1 MNGYELDTLLEED
14 WSAFGR
20 VIRGPISL
28 WTAYSRRWRSI
39 RAKVF
44 LRSDFYGR
52 FTDVVGADIAKPAAN
67 RVELSWSDR
76 YLLTVLLRRFGSADA
91 KLRRYA
97 ELGGVRFRRDD
108 LLGYL
113 PEVCQGPAEQIRGR
127 IGESD
132 PAIGPCGSPRTSAAA
147 SSRRRRR

>member
-52 FTDVVGADIAKPAAN
+52 FTDVVGADIAKLAAN

-76 YLLTVLLRRFGSADA
+76 YLLTVLLRRFGSADP

-113 PEVCQGPAEQIRGR
+113 PEVCQGPAEQIGVGSADR
-127 IGESD
+127 IRRS
-132 PAIGPCGSPRTSAAA
+132 GPCGSPRSAL
-147 SSRRRRR
+147 RG